1 MFFFAAIVWCFP
13 EPKLVEKVENSN
25 SKNNNKKNKSDNK
38 NNDNKESEDNKQ
50 NKNTLR
56 KRVTTNSDNTTT
68 NSSDSNSNSNNLE
81 QARKTAYLKQL
92 GIITAVGISL
102 HNFPEGMAVYV
113 SCMKGVAVGMPL
125 TLAIAAHNIPEG
137 IAVAAPIYEATG
149 SKSQAFWYSLLSGLC
164 EPLGAVILA
173 YFCSAFIN
181 EYVIQCLL
189 AAVSGIMVYM
199 SVCELLPAVYK
210 YVKPKK
216 AAISLILG
224 MVIIAASIHYLH
236 GMLVH
241 DHTRLYWTGWGPT
254 AVQTAT
260 TPTPTPS
267 AAHEHVPSCGHDH

>member
-13 EPKLVEKVENSN
+13 EPKLVEKVGKSN
-25 SKNNNKKNKSDNK
+25 NK
-38 NNDNKESEDNKQ
+38 NNDTNNNKDSENSRKQ
-50 NKNTLR
+50 KNNNLR
-56 KRVTTNSDNTTT
+56 KRVNTKDDTSSTLASD
-68 NSSDSNSNSNNLE
+68 NSNNSIE

-92 GIITAVGISL
+92 GVITAVGISL

-113 SCMKGVAVGMPL
+113 SCMKGVAVGLPL

-149 SKSQAFWYSLLSGLC
+149 SKWQAFWYSLLSGLC
-164 EPLGAVILA
+164 EPLGAVIFG
-173 YFCSAFIN
+173 YFCSAYIN
-181 EYVIQCLL
+181 AYLIQCLL
-189 AAVSGIMVYM
+189 AAVAGIMVYM

-236 GMLVH
+236 GMLPH
-241 DHTRLYWTGWGPT
+241 DHKRLYWEWPSER
-254 AVQTAT
+254 AARLAAAAAAT
-260 TPTPTPS
+260 L
-267 AAHEHVPSCGHDH
+267 AGGAHEHGPGCVHH